1 MRLYEL
7 DNHSLWHLMLSY
19 GSFYTDDC
27 YAYEEEEENIE
38 EEGEED

>member
-27 YAYEEEEENIE
+27 YDAYEEEYE
-38 EEGEED
+38 EEYEDEED